1 MIMERKRLDD
11 LDEALKQADEQI
23 KTFRMSTKKTAVDL
37 LNQHRFTAQP
47 AKARTDGIDPS
58 KLAETSRKKLISSFE
73 HRLNNMRIRLSQT
86 ENHNEKLK
94 SQIDSLRRHRMTSN
108 KSREKIEK
116 SIKEI
121 KRLVEGVLERSRGV
135 SEARENVIEQLHELH
150 RQQNEDRDR
159 FSEQMKALAEFI
171 DKQNREFEESMAAAA
186 VSTTRGGTDEEPLT
200 RGLMTIEEEKM
211 KTELVEELTKQIENE
226 KISMQHTEAKIALYR
241 TSFDELKRVS
251 GIDDLKE
258 IVHKYVKSE
267 EETFSLFNYVQAQNQ
282 ETDWTLERHTRL
294 EEEIKSYEEKLSDE
308 EAQRAEAMADLQG
321 KWRNAKEATDECSH
335 AAQEAQRTLERIAKK
350 VQSLFFKIQCDQ
362 LTTGARETKGTK
374 GAAQKANIGRP
385 DSRLA
390 LLSGQ
395 GVTESNILAYAE
407 LIEQRALEI
416 MSDYTRR
423 MNHQEQRHMTPV
435 LDPSRSISIVN
446 QQDQIKAP
454 DIDAD
459 DEEDNEDDGRPI
471 ALEEMR
477 RRTAERI
484 SKKHQAM
491 RLGVKRR
498 DHQAQNKGSS
508 TARAT
513 KQN

>member
-1 MIMERKRLDD
+1 MERKRLDD

-186 VSTTRGGTDEEPLT
+186 VSTTRGGGG
-200 RGLMTIEEEKM
+200 RGALDAWTHDYRRGKN
-211 KTELVEELTKQIENE
+211 ENRACRGANQADR
-226 KISMQHTEAKIALYR
+226 KRKNFNATYR
-241 TSFDELKRVS
+241 GEDRPVP
-251 GIDDLKE
+251 D
-258 IVHKYVKSE
+258 
-267 EETFSLFNYVQAQNQ
+267 
-282 ETDWTLERHTRL
+282 
-294 EEEIKSYEEKLSDE
+294 
-308 EAQRAEAMADLQG
+308 
-321 KWRNAKEATDECSH
+321 
-335 AAQEAQRTLERIAKK
+335 
-350 VQSLFFKIQCDQ
+350 FF
-362 LTTGARETKGTK
+362 
-374 GAAQKANIGRP
+374 
-385 DSRLA
+385 
-390 LLSGQ
+390 
-395 GVTESNILAYAE
+395 
-407 LIEQRALEI
+407 
-416 MSDYTRR
+416 
-423 MNHQEQRHMTPV
+423 
-435 LDPSRSISIVN
+435 
-446 QQDQIKAP
+446 
-454 DIDAD
+454 
-459 DEEDNEDDGRPI
+459 
-471 ALEEMR
+471 
-477 RRTAERI
+477 
-484 SKKHQAM
+484 
-491 RLGVKRR
+491 
-498 DHQAQNKGSS
+498 
-508 TARAT
+508 
-513 KQN
+513 